1 MQPTTF
7 QYDTDLSAI
16 NSVLAAIGQAPIT
29 TLNYNN
35 PEVHLIANLLQE
47 SNRDVQ
53 SEGWVYNTEREYPLT
68 TNDKQEIAIPDNVLR
83 MDISENDVHRTSNVV
98 RRDGRLYNKMTHSF
112 KFEPGT
118 YHFDIVWLFPLED
131 LPTIFQRY
139 ITYRASTRA
148 ATQIV
153 TNPEL
158 TQLLAQQEALSRAAV
173 MEYECNQGDYTMFGT
188 PDNTSYRAY
197 QPYRALAR

>member
-16 NSVLAAIGQAPIT
+16 NSVLAAIGQAPLT
-29 TLNYNN
+29 TLNYEN

-47 SNRDVQ
+47 SNRDTQ
-53 SEGWVYNTEREYPLT
+53 AEGWVYNTERCYPLT
-68 TNDKQEIAIPDNVLR
+68 TNSDNEIVIPENVLR
-83 MDISENDVHRTSNVV
+83 MDMSENDVYRTTDVV
-98 RRDGRLYNKMTHSF
+98 KRDGKLYDKMSHSF

-118 YHFDIVWLFPLED
+118 YKFDIVWLFPFED
-131 LPTIFQRY
+131 LPAIFQRY

-158 TQLLAQQEALSRAAV
+158 TQLLAQQEALSRAAC

-188 PDNTSYRAY
+188 PDNTSYRPY